1 MSARVGVV
9 WDDALSGYDLGPSH
23 PLAPMRA
30 QLAMRLS
37 HEFDLFSHANVELLG
52 AVEPAE
58 RELLER
64 VHTAEYIDAV
74 IATAEDLEAVDLDH
88 GLGTS
93 DVPVFADMHRESA
106 RVVGATLKGAQH
118 VHSGEFE
125 HVVSL
130 SGGHHHAMPAAAEGF
145 CVYND
150 LGVAIQ
156 WLLDTGYERIAY
168 LDLDVHHG
176 DGVQA
181 MFWDDPRVVTL
192 SMHESPTTLFPGSG
206 FPTEIG
212 GPGAEGSA
220 VNVALPAGT
229 GDQGWL
235 RAFSAIAPD
244 ILEAFQP
251 QILVTQQGADAH
263 LLDPLAHLT
272 MSIDGQRMSYELVHR
287 WAHQYANGRWLAVGG
302 GGYACPEV
310 VPRAWTH
317 LIAEVTGHPLDPA
330 AVVPAAYSSFVL
342 SALNRPSPE
351 RMTDGQSP
359 WPRPFELGFD
369 PEDPVDQAVL
379 ATRKAVY
386 PFWGLVTEPVD
397 WF

>member
-9 WDDALSGYDLGPSH
+9 WNDALSGYDLGSSH

-37 HEFDLFSHANVELLG
+37 QEFGLFSHANVDMLT
-52 AVEPAE
+52 AVEPVE

-64 VHTAEYIDAV
+64 VHTPAYIDAV
-74 IATAEDLEAVDLDH
+74 IAASADSSTVDLVH
-88 GLGTS
+88 GLGS
-93 DVPVFADMHRESA
+93 ADVPVFAEMHRESA
-106 RVVGATLKGAQH
+106 RVVGATVLGAQA

-130 SGGHHHAMPAAAEGF
+130 SGGHHHAMPDAAEGF

-156 WLLDTGYERIAY
+156 WLLDQGYERIAY

-181 MFWDDPRVVTL
+181 MFWDDPRVVTISL
-192 SMHESPTTLFPGSG
+192 HESPITLFPGSG
-206 FPTEIG
+206 FPTETG
-212 GPGAEGSA
+212 GPNAQGSA
-220 VNVALPAGT
+220 VNLALPAGT

-235 RAFSAIAPD
+235 RGFTAVVPE
-244 ILEAFQP
+244 ILGSFQP

-263 LLDPLAHLT
+263 ILDPLAHLT

-287 WAHQYANGRWLAVGG
+287 WAHLYADGKWLAVGG

-317 LIAEVTGHPLDPA
+317 LIAEVTGHPVDPA
-330 AVVPAAYSSFVL
+330 SLVPEAYRTFVESVL
-342 SALNRPSPE
+342 DRPSPE
-351 RMTDGQSP
+351 RMTDGQTP
-359 WPRPFELGFD
+359 WARPFELGFD
-369 PEDPVDQAVL
+369 PENSVDQAIL
-379 ATRKAVY
+379 ATRKAVF
-386 PFWGLVTEPVD
+386 PFWGLLTEPVD
-397 WF
+397 WY

>member
-1 MSARVGVV
+1 MSTRVGVV

-37 HEFDLFSHANVELLG
+37 KEFGLFAHANVALLG
-52 AVEPAE
+52 DVQPAS
-58 RELLER
+58 RDLLER
-64 VHTAEYIDAV
+64 VHTAEYVDAV
-74 IATAEDLEAVDLDH
+74 LAVSSDGDSIDLEH
-88 GLGTS
+88 GLGTT
-93 DVPVFADMHRESA
+93 DVPVFPDMHRESA
-106 RVVGATLKGAQH
+106 RVVGATLMGAKA

-156 WLLDTGYERIAY
+156 WLLDAGYERIAY

-181 MFWDDPRVVTL
+181 MFWDEPRVVTISL
-192 SMHESPTTLFPGSG
+192 HESPLTLFPGSG
-206 FPTEIG
+206 FPSETG
-212 GPGAEGSA
+212 GPHAEGTA

-235 RAFSAIAPD
+235 RAFSGIVPD
-244 ILEAFQP
+244 ILEAFGP

-287 WAHQYANGRWLAVGG
+287 WAHQFADGRLLAVGG

-317 LIAEVTGHPLDPA
+317 LIAEVTGHPVDPA
-330 AVVPAAYSSFVL
+330 SMISEDYCAFVQ
-342 SALNRPSPE
+342 SALHRPSPE
-351 RMTDGQSP
+351 RMTDGHTP
-359 WPRPFELGFD
+359 WARPFALGFD
-369 PEDPVDQAVL
+369 PEDQVDQAIL

-386 PFWGLVTEPVD
+386 PAWGLLTEPVD

>member
-9 WDDALSGYDLGPSH
+9 WNEALSGYDLGPAH

-37 HEFDLFSHANVELLG
+37 QELGLFSHENVEMLAG
-52 AVEPAE
+52 VEPVE

-64 VHTAEYIDAV
+64 VHTPAYVDAV
-74 IATAEDLEAVDLDH
+74 IAASADLTTVDLEH
-88 GLGTS
+88 GLGS
-93 DVPVFADMHRESA
+93 ADVPVFADMHRESA
-106 RVVGATLKGAQH
+106 RVVGATLLGARA

-130 SGGHHHAMPAAAEGF
+130 SGGHHHAMPDAAEGF

-156 WLLDTGYERIAY
+156 WLLDEGYERIAY

-176 DGVQA
+176 DGVQV
-181 MFWDDPRVVTL
+181 MFWDDPRVVTISL
-192 SMHESPTTLFPGSG
+192 HESPLTLFPGSG
-206 FPTEIG
+206 FPTETG
-212 GPGAEGSA
+212 GPNAQGSA
-220 VNVALPAGT
+220 VNLAFPAGT

-235 RAFSAIAPD
+235 RGFSAVVPE
-244 ILEAFQP
+244 ILENFQP

-263 LLDPLAHLT
+263 ILDPLAHLT
-272 MSIDGQRMSYELVHR
+272 MSLDGQRMSYELVHR
-287 WAHQYANGRWLAVGG
+287 WAHQYADGKWLAVGG

-317 LIAEVTGHPLDPA
+317 LIAEVTGHPVDPDSM
-330 AVVPAAYSSFVL
+330 VPEAYRSFVL
-342 SALNRPSPE
+342 SVLDRPSPE
-351 RMTDGQSP
+351 RMTDGQTP
-359 WPRPFELGFD
+359 WARPFEFGFD
-369 PEDPVDQAVL
+369 PENSVDKAIL
-379 ATRKAVY
+379 ATRKAVF
-386 PFWGLVTEPVD
+386 PFWGLLTEPVD
-397 WF
+397 WY

>member
-9 WDDALSGYDLGPSH
+9 WDDALSNYDLGPSH

-37 HEFDLFSHANVELLG
+37 HELGLFSHVNVEVLTS
-52 AVEPAE
+52 VEPVE

-64 VHTAEYIDAV
+64 VHTSTYVDAV
-74 IATAEDLEAVDLDH
+74 IAASTDTNTIDLEH
-88 GLGTS
+88 GLGTT
-93 DVPVFADMHRESA
+93 DVPVFAEMHRESA
-106 RVVGATLKGAQH
+106 RVAGATLMGARA
-118 VHSGEFE
+118 VLSGNFE

-130 SGGHHHAMPAAAEGF
+130 SGGHHHAMPDAAEGF

-156 WLLDTGYERIAY
+156 WLLDEGYERIAY

-181 MFWDDPRVVTL
+181 IFWDEPRVVTI
-192 SMHESPTTLFPGSG
+192 SIHESPVTLFPGSG
-206 FPTEIG
+206 FPAEIG
-212 GPGAEGSA
+212 GPNAQGSA
-220 VNVALPAGT
+220 VNLALPAGT

-235 RAFSAIAPD
+235 RAFSAVVPD
-244 ILEAFQP
+244 ILQAFQP

-263 LLDPLAHLT
+263 LLDPLGHLT

-287 WAHQYANGRWLAVGG
+287 WAHEYADGKWLAVGG

-317 LIAEVTGHPLDPA
+317 LIAEVTGHPIDPA
-330 AVVPAAYSSFVL
+330 SMVPEVYRDFVQDSL
-342 SALNRPSPE
+342 HRPSPE
-351 RMTDGQSP
+351 RMTDGQTP
-359 WPRPFELGFD
+359 WPRPFEFGFD
-369 PEDPVDQAVL
+369 PEDRVDQAVL

-386 PFWGLVTEPVD
+386 PSWGLVTEPVD
-397 WF
+397 WY

>member
-1 MSARVGVV
+1 MSERVGVV
-9 WDDALSGYDLGPSH
+9 WDDALSGYDLGPAH

-37 HEFDLFSHANVELLG
+37 HAFGLFAHANVELLG
-52 AVEPAE
+52 GVEPVE
-58 RELLER
+58 RNLLER
-64 VHTAEYIDAV
+64 VHTAGYIDAV
-74 IATAEDLEAVDLDH
+74 IAASDDLGLSDLAH
-88 GLGTS
+88 GLGTG
-93 DVPVFADMHRESA
+93 DVPVFPNMHRESA
-106 RVVGATLKGAQH
+106 RVVGATLLGARL
-118 VHSGEFE
+118 VHSGEFD

-130 SGGHHHAMPAAAEGF
+130 SGGHHHAMPNAAEGF

-156 WLLDTGYERIAY
+156 WLLDSGYERIAY

-176 DGVQA
+176 DGVQT
-181 MFWDDPRVVTL
+181 MFWDDPRVVTISL
-192 SMHESPTTLFPGSG
+192 HESPMTLFPWTG

-212 GPGAEGSA
+212 GPGAEGHA
-220 VNVALPAGT
+220 INVALPAGT

-235 RAFSAIAPD
+235 RAFSAIVPD
-244 ILEAFQP
+244 ILQAFGP

-287 WAHQYANGRWLAVGG
+287 WAHQYADGKWVAVGG
-302 GGYACPEV
+302 GGYSCPEV

-317 LIAEVTGHPLDPA
+317 LLAEVTGHPIEPGSMLPEE
-330 AVVPAAYSSFVL
+330 YCTFVE
-342 SALNRPSPE
+342 SAMHRPSPE
-351 RMTDGQSP
+351 LMTDGQTP

-379 ATRKAVY
+379 ATRKAAY
-386 PFWGLVTEPVD
+386 PAWGLVTEPVD

>member
-1 MSARVGVV
+1 MSAHVGVV

-37 HEFDLFSHANVELLG
+37 HEFGLFSHANVELLDE
-52 AVEPAE
+52 VEPVE

-64 VHTAEYIDAV
+64 VHTGDYIDAV
-74 IATAEDLEAVDLDH
+74 IAASDDLDTIDLAH
-88 GLGTS
+88 GLGTP
-93 DVPVFADMHRESA
+93 DVPVFPDMHRESA
-106 RVVGATLKGAQH
+106 RVVGATLRGVRA

-130 SGGHHHAMPAAAEGF
+130 SGGHHHALPGAAEGF

-150 LGVAIQ
+150 LGVSIQ
-156 WLLDTGYERIAY
+156 WLLDAGYERIAY

-181 MFWDDPRVVTL
+181 MFWDDPRVVTISL
-192 SMHESPTTLFPGSG
+192 HESPRTLFPGSG
-206 FPTEIG
+206 YPTEIG
-212 GPGAEGSA
+212 GPNAEGSA
-220 VNVALPAGT
+220 INVALPAGT

-235 RAFSAIAPD
+235 RAFSAVVPD
-244 ILEAFQP
+244 ILEVFQP

-287 WAHQYANGRWLAVGG
+287 WAHQYADGKWLAVGG

-317 LIAEVTGHPLDPA
+317 LIAEVTGHPIDPGSM
-330 AVVPAAYSSFVL
+330 VPQAYCAFVE
-342 SALNRPSPE
+342 SALHRPSPE
-351 RMTDGQSP
+351 RMTDGQTP
-359 WPRPFELGFD
+359 WARPFEFGFD
-369 PEDPVDQAVL
+369 PEDPVDQAIL